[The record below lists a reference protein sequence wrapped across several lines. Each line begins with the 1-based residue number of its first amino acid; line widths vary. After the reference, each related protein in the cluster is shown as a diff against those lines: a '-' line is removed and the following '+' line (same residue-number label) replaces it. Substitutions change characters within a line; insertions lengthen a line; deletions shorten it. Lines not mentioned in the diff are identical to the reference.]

1 LPLTDFFS
9 FLGSGERQ
17 IVNQIQGLLDIS
29 SETARHVLKQVELLK
44 NYDYE
49 GVDREFEAI
58 DDLKTKA
65 YSEHRSL
72 VRLLSTGSFFGGIRE
87 DLLSISEMIVNIAD
101 TSKRC
106 AMIFHDMQVPKEVV
120 DYFFQGD
127 VEAFLSTCI
136 NATELLKEAIAAL
149 EKNKNEV
156 LSLTEKVEEKEA
168 DADDIHHSIVR
179 HLYRNEINAKSLDII
194 VLTDFLH
201 IADDIA
207 DYSEEA
213 SDVLVILIAKGYS

>member
-1 LPLTDFFS
+1 M
-9 FLGSGERQ
+9 
-17 IVNQIQGLLDIS
+17 DIS
-29 SETARHVLKQVELLK
+29 IKSARHLLQLVQHLQ

-49 GVDREFEAI
+49 AVDREFALI
-58 DDLKTKA
+58 ADLKKEA

-87 DLLSISEMIVNIAD
+87 DLLSLLELVVNISD

-106 AMIFHDMQVPKEVV
+106 AMIFHDMRVPKEVV

-127 VEAFLSTCI
+127 VGAFLSTCI
-136 NATELLKEAIAAL
+136 AAAELLKGAIQAL
-149 EKNKNEV
+149 EKNKEEV
-156 LSLTEKVEEKEA
+156 LSLSEQVEEKEA
-168 DADDIHHSIVR
+168 EADEIHHSIVR
-179 HLYRNEINAKSLDII
+179 HLYKNEINAKSLDII

-207 DYSEEA
+207 DYSEQG
-213 SDVLVILIAKGYS
+213 SDVLVILLAKGYS